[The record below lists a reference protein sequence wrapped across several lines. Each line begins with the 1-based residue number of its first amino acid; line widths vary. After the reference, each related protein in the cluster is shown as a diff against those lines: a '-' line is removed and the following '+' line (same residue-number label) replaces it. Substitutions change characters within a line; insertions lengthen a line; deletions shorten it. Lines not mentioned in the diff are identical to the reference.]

1 MRRPLLFSYWDLGHN
16 MNCLIRSLRPS
27 QRPGSSQTAQNHLTK
42 PREPL
47 LLSPL
52 DDEPVIEN
60 LPEPIPLTP
69 EQMRAQAEADERDR
83 QRQLEW
89 AMVVQALNDNSLAVV
104 RAMRRFR
111 NEAEQAQVERVL
123 TSYEDGSFLID
134 RLGAGLVVDQD
145 LAVVLLNLRRRLIDE
160 YGTGPAAMMLIDRAV
175 VAYQDFIRISGWT
188 GNTALMVEAEFFG
201 RKKPSAGLR
210 DRHGEIRGLTV
221 EEYINRLGQDLIPL
235 AERCARVMRE
245 ALSALEATRGAPSQ
259 AVERSRPARIS
270 VVPAASTEQST
281 RADATSLTRVLAS
294 SPQRR
299 LPGSTVEP
307 EAFDHQAIRHPP
319 FPSCSTALR
328 ASNCPSAWRIDV
340 KANDTPL
347 SRCRAARISAGRTA
361 CGARARSA
369 SSTNLAFD
377 PRSKRFAVGLLSA
390 RARRACASRGAGC
403 GWRGGRLRR
412 VGAVGVGRF
421 SAGAGRDAISWTARM
436 AAAYPAANA
445 SRRMSST

>member
-1 MRRPLLFSYWDLGHN
+1 MTD
-16 MNCLIRSLRPS
+16 
-27 QRPGSSQTAQNHLTK
+27 TK
-42 PREPL
+42 TREPL
-47 LLSPL
+47 ELSPL
-52 DDEPVIEN
+52 EDEPAIEN

-111 NEAEQAQVERVL
+111 NETEQEQVERVL

-175 VAYQDFIRISGWT
+175 SAYRDFIRISGWT

-201 RKKPSAGLR
+201 RDRPRAGLR

-245 ALSALEATRGAPSQ
+245 ALAALEATRGAPSQ
-259 AVERSRPARIS
+259 VVERS
-270 VVPAASTEQST
+270 
-281 RADATSLTRVLAS
+281 
-294 SPQRR
+294 
-299 LPGSTVEP
+299 
-307 EAFDHQAIRHPP
+307 
-319 FPSCSTALR
+319 
-328 ASNCPSAWRIDV
+328 
-340 KANDTPL
+340 
-347 SRCRAARISAGRTA
+347 RAARISVM
-361 CGARARSA
+361 
-369 SSTNLAFD
+369 FE
-377 PRSKRFAVGLLSA
+377 PRPP
-390 RARRACASRGAGC
+390 
-403 GWRGGRLRR
+403 
-412 VGAVGVGRF
+412 
-421 SAGAGRDAISWTARM
+421 D
-436 AAAYPAANA
+436 
-445 SRRMSST
+445 